1 MRRVAVVI
9 HGRVQGVFFRKNVY
23 DTALVYGLKGYV
35 KNLPDGAVHA
45 VFEGKDVAVKK
56 MIAYCQRGPFL
67 AKVKD
72 IKVKE
77 EPYLDEFSGFEIRY

>member
-9 HGRVQGVFFRKNVY
+9 HGRVQGVFFRKNIY
-23 DTALVYGLKGYV
+23 GMALAYGLKGYV
-35 KNLPDGAVHA
+35 KNLPDRTVQA
-45 VFEGKDVAVKK
+45 VFEGDDAAVKK
-56 MIAYCQRGPFL
+56 MIAYCKRGPFL

-77 EPYLDEFSGFEIRY
+77 EPYLNEFSGFEIRY